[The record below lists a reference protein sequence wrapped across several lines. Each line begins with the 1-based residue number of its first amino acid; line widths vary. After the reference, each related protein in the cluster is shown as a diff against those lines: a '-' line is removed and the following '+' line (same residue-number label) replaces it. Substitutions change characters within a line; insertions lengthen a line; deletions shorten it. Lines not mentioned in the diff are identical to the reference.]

1 MEVPQVKYL
10 KALYGSNA
18 NLVFI
23 GAMLFLSLVISPAM
37 LFFLVA
43 GQLGLLMAGQIGFVQ
58 KMLQA
63 GFQREAKLAQQ
74 QKENQLAMALPASY
88 QSDFQSLKGL
98 CQEIERRASEQ
109 QADKTAMLTVGG
121 LIEKLENFRFEY
133 VQMLRAHSML
143 ANRNYKQLQSA
154 VEKEIKKAEQSLCN
168 EESGQV
174 RVAIEQNLKILRQRL
189 NKTKQLEDL
198 VRLIEARLQVVRNSL
213 QLVQDELYSMTSV
226 RGISE
231 MVDSLLVNME
241 LSDEFRSSYNELLAG
256 ESAALSGLD
265 MAATGQGNFNTE
277 LDNGPKPQP
286 NKLQY

>member
-1 MEVPQVKYL
+1 MELSQLKYL
-10 KALYGSNA
+10 KALYSSNA

-23 GAMLFLSLVISPAM
+23 GAMLFLSLVINPAM
-37 LFFLVA
+37 MFFLIA
-43 GQLGLLMAGQIGFVQ
+43 GELGLLMVGQLGFVQ

-63 GFQREAKLAQQ
+63 GFEREAKLAQQ

-88 QSDFQSLKGL
+88 QTDFQSLKGL
-98 CQEIERRASEQ
+98 CQEIEKRALEQ
-109 QADKTAMLTVGG
+109 QSDKTAMLTIGG
-121 LIEKLENFRFEY
+121 LIDKLDHFRFEY

-143 ANRNYKQLQSA
+143 ANRNYKQLQSL

-168 EESGQV
+168 EGSGQV

-189 NKTKQLEDL
+189 NKTRQLEDL

-213 QLVQDELYSMTSV
+213 QLVQDELYSMTNV
-226 RGISE
+226 RGISD

-241 LSDEFRSSYNELLAG
+241 LTDEFRSSYNELLAG
-256 ESAALSGLD
+256 EGAALSGLD
-265 MAATGQGNFNTE
+265 MTAASQGNFNSE
-277 LDNGPKPQP
+277 LDDKPRPQP